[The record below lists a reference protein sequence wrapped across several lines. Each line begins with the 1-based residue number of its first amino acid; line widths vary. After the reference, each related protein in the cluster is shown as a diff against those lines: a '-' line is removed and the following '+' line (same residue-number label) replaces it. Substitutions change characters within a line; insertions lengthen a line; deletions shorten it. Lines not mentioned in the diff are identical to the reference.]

1 MVVFLF
7 RKLNQPKSYKPLIFC
22 MNFQRILFVCTLCC
36 VTLPLVA
43 QKYSNEFLAIGV
55 GARAQAMGNSV
66 GASTSDVYASYWNP
80 AGLTQV
86 STETGLQIGAMHS
99 EWFAG
104 VGKFDFI
111 GLVLPASNEK
121 RRLAISFTRFGVDN
135 IPNTLQLYDP
145 EGGINYDNI
154 FEFSSADYAFLGS
167 YAQKMNVKKGELSV
181 GGNVKVIRRVIGTFA
196 NAWGFGLDLAA
207 QYRLNNLRVGLV
219 GRDITT
225 TFNAWKT
232 NFSEAD
238 KQVLLA
244 TGNDLPQTSSTEITK
259 PSLLMSL
266 GYQFK
271 FGEKVILNP
280 ELSAH
285 LTTDGRRNT
294 LIQGNTISIDPAA
307 GVELAYNSFIYLR
320 AGVNQFQREKDFD
333 NTESLIFRPSIGVG
347 LKISSLNVD
356 YAYTDLGDSQNRFS
370 HVISL
375 ALSLKPK
382 SRD

>member
-1 MVVFLF
+1 MKMQKLLCFL
-7 RKLNQPKSYKPLIFC
+7 LLCSVSSL
-22 MNFQRILFVCTLCC
+22 LFG
-36 VTLPLVA
+36 

-66 GASTSDVYASYWNP
+66 AASTDDVYAAYWNP

-86 STETGLQIGAMHS
+86 GTETGLQIGAMHS

-121 RRLAISFTRFGVDN
+121 RRLALSFTRFGVDN

-145 EGGINYDNI
+145 EGGINYDNV
-154 FEFSSADYAFLGS
+154 FEFSSADYAVFGS
-167 YAQKMNVKKGELSV
+167 YAQKMTVKKGELSV

-196 NAWGFGLDLAA
+196 DAWGFGLDLAA
-207 QYRLNNLRVGLV
+207 QYRLKNLRVGLTA
-219 GRDITT
+219 RDVTT

-232 NFSEAD
+232 NFSEED

-244 TGNDLPQTSSTEITK
+244 TGNDLPATSSTEITK
-259 PSLLMSL
+259 PSFVLGL
-266 GYQFK
+266 GYSFDV
-271 FGEKVILNP
+271 GEKVQLNP
-280 ELSAH
+280 ELNAH

-294 LIQGNTISIDPAA
+294 LVQGNTMSIDPSA
-307 GVELAYNSFIYLR
+307 GLELLYNDFIALR

-333 NTESLIFRPSIGVG
+333 DTESMTFRPSVGVG
-347 LKISSLNVD
+347 LKISSLHID
-356 YAYTDLGDSQNRFS
+356 YAYTDLGDDQNRFS

-382 SRD
+382 NRE